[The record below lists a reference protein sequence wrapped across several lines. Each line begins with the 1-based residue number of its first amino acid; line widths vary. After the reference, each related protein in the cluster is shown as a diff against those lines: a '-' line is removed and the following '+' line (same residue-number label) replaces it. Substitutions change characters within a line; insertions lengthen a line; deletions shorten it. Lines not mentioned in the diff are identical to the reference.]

1 MAECMQ
7 ETESNVE
14 DKRDD
19 NSTEF
24 TPIPSE
30 SEFSAVIF
38 NSVPECYPPDREI
51 ECRYTIKSSV
61 KPHSRDWIGLFKVG
75 WQSSREYYTYEW
87 SPMLEIQIGEQ
98 GKAIHNRVLFRERY
112 LPRADDEFYQ
122 FCYVTNA
129 GDVRGASVPFQIK
142 TKPVEQEDLEC
153 CEIEDD
159 DGSSIMLVK
168 NKTAMLEESLARTLE
183 ENTVLKASKETMEVD
198 LSNANEKIMEL
209 ESQKVE
215 LTTAVKAAKKRLA
228 QLESVVAQKNQLLE
242 AEQSRRKEVESTV
255 DNLKTLQENS
265 DRRIDE
271 LMMLMEQQR
280 AQTSEVEKNKEKL
293 VVERKQYLDT
303 MTADRQMI
311 DKQQNE
317 IKAKEDELNLL
328 KNRFIEFRTKAR
340 AESDDFAEKLE
351 KLTTANGKFQEQL
364 AQSIAEN
371 NILKRNLEEES
382 ERLTKKVREAHLELR
397 NKDQEVQKLQQEIS
411 NYDCVVTDLENSK
424 EEILK
429 DASREAELYGKKIE
443 KLLDEGKEKQEL
455 AYQLEQ
461 ELEDVKSQL
470 NQERGKTTA
479 LEEDYESVIRALQ
492 DQLDAEKAFNQS
504 LCSQSDRNLASLQGQ
519 VQKQLETNME
529 MASQLDARKAE
540 IRALCDEL
548 DACKRQLSKSQ
559 GEAQSILARFTT
571 ADAEVKS
578 LMVEK
583 ENLQTALT
591 DTQGASARSSKN
603 SKASMYAL
611 QTAHTHLEKSY
622 LKVKKERDELWEKR
636 NELKRTI
643 SALQGDLSSDDLRL
657 QIEELRANNEDL
669 RVRLNMGAEAYKV
682 KFIECRQL
690 EAKLSKLKRTSSV
703 ESLESS
709 SVQDMQSVVDKLRK
723 ALDDEK
729 RALSVEK
736 SMVSQK
742 HDEINQ
748 VSFQQS

>member
-87 SPMLEIQIGEQ
+87 SPMLEVQNGEQ
-98 GKAIHNRVLFRERY
+98 GKAIRNRVLLRERY

-122 FCYVTNA
+122 FCYVTSA

-153 CEIEDD
+153 CEVEDD

-168 NKTAMLEESLARTLE
+168 NKTAMLEEALARALE
-183 ENTVLKASKETMEVD
+183 ENAVLKASKETIEVD
-198 LSNANEKIMEL
+198 LSNANEKIIGL

-215 LTTAVKAAKKRLA
+215 LTTAVKVGKKRLA

-242 AEQSRRKEVESTV
+242 EEKSRRKQVENRAN
-255 DNLKTLQENS
+255 NLMTLQENS
-265 DRRIDE
+265 DRRIE
-271 LMMLMEQQR
+271 EQLE
-280 AQTSEVEKNKEKL
+280 QTSEVEKNKEKL

-317 IKAKEDELNLL
+317 IKAKEDEFNSL

-351 KLTTANGKFQEQL
+351 KLTTANGKLQEQL

-411 NYDCVVTDLENSK
+411 NYYDCIVTDLENSK
-424 EEILK
+424 DKILK

-443 KLLDEGKEKQEL
+443 KLPNEGKEKQEL

-461 ELEDVKSQL
+461 ELENVKIQL
-470 NQERGKTTA
+470 NQERGRTTA
-479 LEEDYESVIRALQ
+479 LEEDYEPVIRALQ
-492 DQLDAEKAFNQS
+492 DQLDAA
-504 LCSQSDRNLASLQGQ
+504 
-519 VQKQLETNME
+519 
-529 MASQLDARKAE
+529 
-540 IRALCDEL
+540 
-548 DACKRQLSKSQ
+548 
-559 GEAQSILARFTT
+559 
-571 ADAEVKS
+571 
-578 LMVEK
+578 
-583 ENLQTALT
+583 
-591 DTQGASARSSKN
+591 
-603 SKASMYAL
+603 
-611 QTAHTHLEKSY
+611 
-622 LKVKKERDELWEKR
+622 
-636 NELKRTI
+636 
-643 SALQGDLSSDDLRL
+643 
-657 QIEELRANNEDL
+657 
-669 RVRLNMGAEAYKV
+669 
-682 KFIECRQL
+682 
-690 EAKLSKLKRTSSV
+690 
-703 ESLESS
+703 
-709 SVQDMQSVVDKLRK
+709 K
-723 ALDDEK
+723 AL
-729 RALSVEK
+729 
-736 SMVSQK
+736 
-742 HDEINQ
+742 N
-748 VSFQQS
+748 

>member
-1 MAECMQ
+1 MRISRTYLATLHSTFLHHLYHVTNIITQNTTTFPFISSGILPGFPRSPSRKQHQFKEMAECMQ

-14 DKRDD
+14 DKIDD

-75 WQSSREYYTYEW
+75 WQSAREYYTYEW
-87 SPMLEIQIGEQ
+87 SPMLEVQNGEQ
-98 GKAIHNRVLFRERY
+98 GKSVHNRVLFRERY
-112 LPRADDEFYQ
+112 LPKVDDEFYQ

-159 DGSSIMLVK
+159 DGSSVMLVK
-168 NKTAMLEESLARTLE
+168 NKTAMLEEALARTVE
-183 ENTVLKASKETMEVD
+183 ENAVLKASKETIEVD
-198 LSNANEKIMEL
+198 LYNANEKIMGL

-215 LTTAVKAAKKRLA
+215 LTTAVKAGKKRLA

-242 AEQSRRKEVESTV
+242 AEQSRHKQVQNRAN
-255 DNLKTLQENS
+255 NLKTLQENS
-265 DRRIDE
+265 DRGIDE
-271 LMMLMEQQR
+271 LMMLVAQQLE
-280 AQTSEVEKNKEKL
+280 QTSEVEKNKEKL
-293 VVERKQYLDT
+293 VERKQYLDT

-317 IKAKEDELNLL
+317 IKAKEEELNLL

-351 KLTTANGKFQEQL
+351 KLTTANGKLQEQL

-382 ERLTKKVREAHLELR
+382 ERLTRKVREAHLELR
-397 NKDQEVQKLQQEIS
+397 NKDQEVQKLHTDLENSRDKILKDALCEAELYGKKIEIS

-424 EEILK
+424 DEILK

-461 ELEDVKSQL
+461 ELEDVKIQL

-479 LEEDYESVIRALQ
+479 LEEDYEPVIRALQ
-492 DQLDAEKAFNQS
+492 DQPDAA
-504 LCSQSDRNLASLQGQ
+504 
-519 VQKQLETNME
+519 
-529 MASQLDARKAE
+529 
-540 IRALCDEL
+540 
-548 DACKRQLSKSQ
+548 
-559 GEAQSILARFTT
+559 
-571 ADAEVKS
+571 
-578 LMVEK
+578 
-583 ENLQTALT
+583 
-591 DTQGASARSSKN
+591 
-603 SKASMYAL
+603 
-611 QTAHTHLEKSY
+611 
-622 LKVKKERDELWEKR
+622 
-636 NELKRTI
+636 
-643 SALQGDLSSDDLRL
+643 
-657 QIEELRANNEDL
+657 
-669 RVRLNMGAEAYKV
+669 
-682 KFIECRQL
+682 
-690 EAKLSKLKRTSSV
+690 
-703 ESLESS
+703 
-709 SVQDMQSVVDKLRK
+709 K
-723 ALDDEK
+723 AL
-729 RALSVEK
+729 
-736 SMVSQK
+736 
-742 HDEINQ
+742 N
-748 VSFQQS
+748 

>member
-1 MAECMQ
+1 MADCMQ

-14 DKRDD
+14 DKIDD

-24 TPIPSE
+24 TPILSE
-30 SEFSAVIF
+30 SELSAVIF
-38 NSVPECYPPDREI
+38 NSVPRCYPPDRVI

-87 SPMLEIQIGEQ
+87 SPMLEIQNGEQ
-98 GKAIHNRVLFRERY
+98 GKAIRNRVLFRERY

-122 FCYVTNA
+122 FCYVTDA

-142 TKPVEQEDLEC
+142 TKPVDQEDLEC

-159 DGSSIMLVK
+159 DRSSIMLVK

-198 LSNANEKIMEL
+198 LSNANEKITGL

-215 LTTAVKAAKKRLA
+215 LTTAVKVGKKRLA

-242 AEQSRRKEVESTV
+242 EEKSRRKQVENRAN
-255 DNLKTLQENS
+255 NLKTLQENS
-265 DRRIDE
+265 ERRIDE

-317 IKAKEDELNLL
+317 IKAKEEELNLL

-351 KLTTANGKFQEQL
+351 KLTTANGKLQEQL

-371 NILKRNLEEES
+371 SILKRNLEEES

-397 NKDQEVQKLQQEIS
+397 NKDEEVQKLQQEIS
-411 NYDCVVTDLENSK
+411 NYDCIVTLLENSK
-424 EEILK
+424 DEILK
-429 DASREAELYGKKIE
+429 DASLEAEIYGKKIE
-443 KLLDEGKEKQEL
+443 KLLNEGKEKQEL
-455 AYQLEQ
+455 VYQLEQ
-461 ELEDVKSQL
+461 ELEDVKIQL
-470 NQERGKTTA
+470 NQERRKTTA
-479 LEEDYESVIRALQ
+479 LKEDYEPVIRALQ
-492 DQLDAEKAFNQS
+492 DQLDAAKALNQS
-504 LCSQSDRNLASLQGQ
+504 WCSQSDHNLASLQGQ
-519 VQKQLETNME
+519 IQKQLEMNME

-548 DACKRQLSKSQ
+548 DACKRQLSQSQ
-559 GEAQSILARFTT
+559 AEVQSVHARFTD
-571 ADAEVKS
+571 ADIKSQSQREEKEKRGEKRREESNRRVK
-578 LMVEK
+578 VK
-583 ENLQTALT
+583 ENLQTTIT
-591 DTQGASARSSKN
+591 DIQGATARSSK
-603 SKASMYAL
+603 ASAMYAL
-611 QTAHTHLEKSY
+611 Q
-622 LKVKKERDELWEKR
+622 KER
-636 NELKRTI
+636 NELKRII
-643 SALQGDLSSDDLRL
+643 SASQVDLSSDNLRL
-657 QIEELRANNEDL
+657 KIEELRENYEGL
-669 RVRLNMGAEAYKV
+669 RVLLNTGGVAYGV
-682 KFIECRQL
+682 NFIAWHQF
-690 EAKLSKLKRTSSV
+690 EAKLCKLLWSSSV
-703 ESLESS
+703 EFVEQLLESGP
-709 SVQDMQSVVDKLRK
+709 VLEMQSVVAELWK
-723 ALDDEK
+723 A
-729 RALSVEK
+729 
-736 SMVSQK
+736 
-742 HDEINQ
+742 
-748 VSFQQS
+748 FQG

>member
-14 DKRDD
+14 DKIDD

-30 SEFSAVIF
+30 SEFSSVIF

-153 CEIEDD
+153 CEVEDD

-293 VVERKQYLDT
+293 VVEKKQYLDT

-317 IKAKEDELNLL
+317 IKAKEDEFNSL

-351 KLTTANGKFQEQL
+351 KLTTANGKLQEQL

-382 ERLTKKVREAHLELR
+382 ERLTKVREAHLELR

-479 LEEDYESVIRALQ
+479 LEEDYEPVIRALQ
-492 DQLDAEKAFNQS
+492 GQLDAA
-504 LCSQSDRNLASLQGQ
+504 
-519 VQKQLETNME
+519 
-529 MASQLDARKAE
+529 
-540 IRALCDEL
+540 
-548 DACKRQLSKSQ
+548 
-559 GEAQSILARFTT
+559 
-571 ADAEVKS
+571 
-578 LMVEK
+578 
-583 ENLQTALT
+583 
-591 DTQGASARSSKN
+591 
-603 SKASMYAL
+603 
-611 QTAHTHLEKSY
+611 
-622 LKVKKERDELWEKR
+622 
-636 NELKRTI
+636 
-643 SALQGDLSSDDLRL
+643 
-657 QIEELRANNEDL
+657 
-669 RVRLNMGAEAYKV
+669 
-682 KFIECRQL
+682 
-690 EAKLSKLKRTSSV
+690 
-703 ESLESS
+703 
-709 SVQDMQSVVDKLRK
+709 K
-723 ALDDEK
+723 AL
-729 RALSVEK
+729 
-736 SMVSQK
+736 
-742 HDEINQ
+742 N
-748 VSFQQS
+748 

>member
-153 CEIEDD
+153 CEVEDD

-168 NKTAMLEESLARTLE
+168 NKTAMLEEALARALE
-183 ENTVLKASKETMEVD
+183 ENAVLIASKETIEVD
-198 LSNANEKIMEL
+198 LSNANEKIIGL
-209 ESQKVE
+209 ESQRVE
-215 LTTAVKAAKKRLA
+215 LTTAVKVGKKRLA

-242 AEQSRRKEVESTV
+242 AEQRAN
-255 DNLKTLQENS
+255 NLKTLQENS
-265 DRRIDE
+265 DRRIEE
-271 LMMLMEQQR
+271 LMMLMAQQLE
-280 AQTSEVEKNKEKL
+280 QTSEVEKNKEKL

-382 ERLTKKVREAHLELR
+382 ERLTKKVREAHLELK

-411 NYDCVVTDLENSK
+411 NYDCIVTDLENSK
-424 EEILK
+424 DKILK
-429 DASREAELYGKKIE
+429 DPLLEAELYGKKVE
-443 KLLDEGKEKQEL
+443 KLLNEGKEKQEL

-461 ELEDVKSQL
+461 ELEDVKIQL

-479 LEEDYESVIRALQ
+479 LEEDYEPVIRALQ
-492 DQLDAEKAFNQS
+492 GQLDAA
-504 LCSQSDRNLASLQGQ
+504 
-519 VQKQLETNME
+519 
-529 MASQLDARKAE
+529 
-540 IRALCDEL
+540 
-548 DACKRQLSKSQ
+548 
-559 GEAQSILARFTT
+559 
-571 ADAEVKS
+571 
-578 LMVEK
+578 
-583 ENLQTALT
+583 
-591 DTQGASARSSKN
+591 
-603 SKASMYAL
+603 
-611 QTAHTHLEKSY
+611 
-622 LKVKKERDELWEKR
+622 
-636 NELKRTI
+636 
-643 SALQGDLSSDDLRL
+643 
-657 QIEELRANNEDL
+657 
-669 RVRLNMGAEAYKV
+669 
-682 KFIECRQL
+682 
-690 EAKLSKLKRTSSV
+690 
-703 ESLESS
+703 
-709 SVQDMQSVVDKLRK
+709 K
-723 ALDDEK
+723 AL
-729 RALSVEK
+729 
-736 SMVSQK
+736 
-742 HDEINQ
+742 N
-748 VSFQQS
+748 